1 MARKQK
7 SSIRM
12 RSRNRSPLPPFP
24 LFYRE
29 TDNPATGTPP
39 QAAQAAQIRTERTR
53 GNNSLTREIKGEI
66 RALEGEGNER
76 KFELSFSS
84 EEPYNRGWC
93 IEILDHGPGAVDL
106 TRLNDIGVLLF
117 NHHRDEVLG
126 RIERAWI
133 EGDRG
138 KAIVVFDDDED
149 AEIIYQ
155 KVRGGTLKGV
165 SVGYRVRVWEFVDRG
180 AISSNGKYT
189 GPCDVATDWEPYEIS
204 IVSVPADPT
213 VGVGRGYE
221 EPGEPGEPQRTQA
234 LSMAER
240 QLQITLTK
248 LF

>member
-1 MARKQK
+1 MARRHK
-7 SSIRM
+7 SSIRTQN
-12 RSRNRSPLPPFP
+12 RNPLPPF
-24 LFYRE
+24 LLYRQ
-29 TDNPATGTPP
+29 DSPP
-39 QAAQAAQIRTERTR
+39 QNQHQTLQAAQIRTNRTK
-53 GNNSLTREIKGEI
+53 GNNSLTRELKGEI

-133 EGDRG
+133 DGDRG
-138 KAIVVFDDDED
+138 KAIVAFDDDED
-149 AEIIYQ
+149 AEVIYQ
-155 KVRGGTLKGV
+155 KVKGGTLKGV
-165 SVGYRVRVWEFVDRG
+165 SVGYRVKVWEFVDRG

-189 GPCDVATDWEPYEIS
+189 GPCDVATDWEPFEIS

-213 VGVGRGYE
+213 VGVGREYE
-221 EPGEPGEPQRTQA
+221 EPEEPQGKQA
-234 LSMAER
+234 PSMAER
-240 QLQITLTK
+240 QLQINLNK
-248 LF
+248 LL

>member
-7 SSIRM
+7 NWIRTQN
-12 RSRNRSPLPPFP
+12 RNRSPL
-24 LFYRE
+24 LYRE
-29 TDNPATGTPP
+29 ANNPEAGTQP
-39 QAAQAAQIRTERTR
+39 QTTQAAQIRAERTK
-53 GNNSLTREIKGEI
+53 GNNSLTRELKGEI

-84 EEPYNRGWC
+84 EEPFNRGWC
-93 IEILDHGPGAVDL
+93 IEILDHAPGAVDL

-138 KAIVVFDDDED
+138 KAIVVFDDDEAAD
-149 AEIIYQ
+149 VIYQ
-155 KVRGGTLKGV
+155 KVKSGTLKGV
-165 SVGYRVRVWEFVDRG
+165 SVGYRVNVWEFVDRG

-189 GPCDVATDWEPYEIS
+189 GPCDVATDWVPFEIS

-213 VGVGRGYE
+213 VN
-221 EPGEPGEPQRTQA
+221 
-234 LSMAER
+234 LN
-240 QLQITLTK
+240 K
-248 LF
+248 LL